1 MSLSTVIIGVGAA
14 GNKAAIQVLK
24 DNIMDKSQI
33 LLLNSTIRDVP
44 EDYKDLCIE
53 FGDIK
58 GCGKERELAK
68 KMIMSSM
75 QNNQVNL
82 DEFLKRSKSKIVTI
96 VSSSEGG
103 TGSGASVLIAQYIDY
118 INNQMKKKNPNYK
131 PYKIHMVV
139 FTGFEDDAR
148 GLKNTVDWF
157 NDLNSTYTVEAIS
170 NQNFMNEAKSREE
183 AEDMANKEFAKRMS
197 IYVGNYIVPSD
208 DNMDDTDLYKT
219 VTTPGY
225 LMIEHTNIEKLKSK
239 EDFDN
244 LLEEM
249 IENSR
254 SLDTEVGSTRIG
266 VIINTTQK
274 NRSYMDETFKL
285 IKEKYGT
292 PYEFYKHFQTTDSD
306 EFVQIIISGAKLPID
321 TIKKTYDKYTKQMEA
336 IDFKKD
342 DFFNSKDKFDT
353 SIGNSLDF
361 DLGAGEFM
369 SEESQKDLED
379 AKDNFFSTFAPSTQT
394 NSFASGFSNTIKN
407 KKLSVTKNEL

>member
-1 MSLSTVIIGVGAA
+1 
-14 GNKAAIQVLK
+14 
-24 DNIMDKSQI
+24 
-33 LLLNSTIRDVP
+33 
-44 EDYKDLCIE
+44 
-53 FGDIK
+53 
-58 GCGKERELAK
+58 
-68 KMIMSSM
+68 MI
-75 QNNQVNL
+75 
-82 DEFLKRSKSKIVTI
+82 D
-96 VSSSEGG
+96 
-103 TGSGASVLIAQYIDY
+103 
-118 INNQMKKKNPNYK
+118 
-131 PYKIHMVV
+131 
-139 FTGFEDDAR
+139 
-148 GLKNTVDWF
+148 
-157 NDLNSTYTVEAIS
+157 
-170 NQNFMNEAKSREE
+170 
-183 AEDMANKEFAKRMS
+183 
-197 IYVGNYIVPSD
+197 
-208 DNMDDTDLYKT
+208 
-219 VTTPGY
+219 
-225 LMIEHTNIEKLKSK
+225 HTNIEKLKSK

-306 EFVQIIISGAKLPID
+306 EFVQVIVSGAKLPID

-379 AKDNFFSTFAPSTQT
+379 AKDNFFSTFAPSTQA

-407 KKLSVTKNEL
+407 KKMSVTKNEL

>member
-24 DNIMDKSQI
+24 DNIMSKSQV

-68 KMIMSSM
+68 KMIMASM

-118 INNQMKKKNPNYK
+118 INNEMKKKNPNYK
-131 PYKIHMVV
+131 PYRIHMVV

-157 NDLNSTYTVEAIS
+157 NDLNSNYTVEAIS
-170 NQNFMNEAKSREE
+170 NQNFLEDAKSREE
-183 AEDMANKEFAKRMS
+183 AEEMANKEFSKRMS

-208 DNMDDTDLYKT
+208 DNMDDTDLYKA

-225 LMIEHTNIEKLKSK
+225 LTIEHTNIEKLKST

-244 LLEEM
+244 LLENM
-249 IENSR
+249 IENSK

-266 VIINTTQK
+266 VIINTTSK
-274 NRSYMDETFKL
+274 NRSFMDETFSV

-292 PYEFYKHFQTTDSD
+292 PYEFYKHFQNTDYD
-306 EFVQIIISGAKLPID
+306 EFVQVIVSGAKLPID

-361 DLGAGEFM
+361 DLGAGEFIGN
-369 SEESQKDLED
+369 ESQQDMDD
-379 AKDNFFSTFAPSTQT
+379 AKDSFFSKFSSDNQSNNFA
-394 NSFASGFSNTIKN
+394 AGFSKTVKN
-407 KKLSVTKNEL
+407 KKLSITKNEL